1 MTNNLPYLS
10 WLHDLLRQISKLD
23 VKHST
28 LQRLLARPSSSART
42 RIGHEKTVSVV
53 NFSQKKLKFRR
64 LEIPFKCILAEQNLY
79 FGRISVLNNKAEFE
93 CCSTLQLRTV

>member
-42 RIGHEKTVSVV
+42 RI
-53 NFSQKKLKFRR
+53 
-64 LEIPFKCILAEQNLY
+64 
-79 FGRISVLNNKAEFE
+79 
-93 CCSTLQLRTV
+93 